1 MSIRSLISFIVF
13 AVLMLMGI
21 LNGGALSA
29 FIDTPSFL
37 MTGPG
42 GLLLALFSY
51 PFGVLFGA
59 IGKGLGKGEVEGP
72 AANEAMRVLGGLG
85 SAFVSA
91 GFIATLIS
99 LINLTQNIDSIETL
113 GPGLGTAAITLYYA
127 LFLKYAILD
136 PLKRSVE
143 HRKV

>member
-1 MSIRSLISFIVF
+1 MTPANAACSVPSASLS
-13 AVLMLMGI
+13 
-21 LNGGALSA
+21 S
-29 FIDTPSFL
+29 L
-37 MTGPG
+37 MTLCPQRGRGFSGELDQGLRQPG

-99 LINLTQNIDSIETL
+99 LINLAQNIDSIETL